1 MPSLSIFNIY
11 INMSF
16 NAIRENKILAKI
28 SEFTVMH
35 VCYITD
41 TNRNEMVYK
50 SQDRNV
56 GQKEH
61 LETLVTIE
69 PGPCHI
75 PQSAP
80 EIEQIAKKIKV
91 GNKVQK
97 SKINSGQTVHQSVD
111 KNCGQ
116 IIHQSV
122 DKNCSQTVH
131 QSVDK
136 NCGQTV
142 HQSVDKNCG
151 QTVHQSVDK
160 NCGQTVH
167 QSVDKNCGQAL
178 CKRWKVIIDD
188 QTEGQTEQQSE
199 KINLSQTVLQSVK
212 TNLGQTVHQSE
223 KMSNS
228 QTVNPAKKTD
238 LGKKVDQS
246 KKISIGK
253 TVHQSRKICKNKKG
267 VKFKKPSKILA
278 CFMCGE
284 VFFWPSHLVAHEM
297 IHTGVRPYRCDVCNK
312 SFRQKGHLKQHT
324 INCHFKP
331 KPPR

>member
-1 MPSLSIFNIY
+1 MSL
-11 INMSF
+11 
-16 NAIRENKILAKI
+16 NAIPENKILAKI

-41 TNRNEMVYK
+41 TNRNKMVYK

-56 GQKEH
+56 GQIEH
-61 LETLVTIE
+61 LETLVAVE
-69 PGPCHI
+69 P
-75 PQSAP
+75 AP
-80 EIEQIAKKIKV
+80 EIEHIDQKIKV

-97 SKINSGQTVHQSVD
+97 SKINCGQTVHQTVD
-111 KNCGQ
+111 KNCGE
-116 IIHQSV
+116 
-122 DKNCSQTVH
+122 TVH

-136 NCGQTV
+136 NCGQTLRK
-142 HQSVDKNCG
+142 Q
-151 QTVHQSVDK
+151 
-160 NCGQTVH
+160 
-167 QSVDKNCGQAL
+167 
-178 CKRWKVIIDD
+178 WKVIIVD

-228 QTVNPAKKTD
+228 QTVNLAKKTD
-238 LGKKVDQS
+238 LGEKVDQS

-253 TVHQSRKICKNKKG
+253 TVHQSRKMCKNKKG

-331 KPPR
+331 KTPR

>member
-1 MPSLSIFNIY
+1 MPSLSSFNIA
-11 INMSF
+11 NMSF
-16 NAIRENKILAKI
+16 NAICENKILAKI

-41 TNRNEMVYK
+41 TNRKKMVYK
-50 SQDRNV
+50 LQDRNV
-56 GQKEH
+56 GQIEH
-61 LETLVTIE
+61 LETLMAVE
-69 PGPCHI
+69 AGPCHL
-75 PQSAP
+75 PQSAL
-80 EIEQIAKKIKV
+80 EIGHIAQKIKV

-97 SKINSGQTVHQSVD
+97 SKKINSGQTVHQYVDKNCDQTVHQSMD

-116 IIHQSV
+116 
-122 DKNCSQTVH
+122 TVH
-131 QSVDK
+131 QFVDK

-142 HQSVDKNCG
+142 HQSVDMKNWG

-160 NCGQTVH
+160 NC
-167 QSVDKNCGQAL
+167 SQAL
-178 CKRWKVIIDD
+178 RKWQKVIIVD

-199 KINLSQTVLQSVK
+199 KIDLSQTVLQSVK
-212 TNLGQTVHQSE
+212 TNLGETVHQSE

-228 QTVNPAKKTD
+228 QTVHLSKKTD
-238 LGKKVDQS
+238 LGKKAHQS

-253 TVHQSRKICKNKKG
+253 TVHQSRKMCKNKKG

-331 KPPR
+331 KRPTQQVLKT